1 MRPVPLESFFPYPM
15 TKLYLSYRETLKGR
29 KIKMT
34 DVELAKKRGEEHL
47 KEILPAIE
55 KTFVYDDTAY
65 HLPIAFALTGTA
77 VHDQNTA
84 REVFL
89 KTGNNPIVASE
100 FLLAEKTA
108 KRGRE
113 NAPYTGFIADTVIR
127 KLGYSL
133 VDGSILGLALV
144 IGSSESPGTA
154 AAICRELQEKYMLT
168 FLAGPVIPALLNNG
182 VRLGLE
188 YRLVPLGS
196 TPASGVHFV
205 DVIARV
211 AMMFGGVTP
220 GDAQRLLMYAAERA
234 KAIVIVFPGLSD
246 DEIALVDGMRLL
258 GIPILS
264 VGDYRGGAWIPVA
277 AEDAVRK
284 GMEEKGIR
292 VNVTAIPIP
301 MGCSPAFEGK
311 SIRKEEMYVEFGG
324 GRSPA
329 FELLRTRPAGEI
341 EDGRV
346 TVIGPE
352 IDSMKEGS
360 ANPLGILIDV
370 AGKSMKKDYEPVL
383 ERRIHNFVNYG
394 EGTWH
399 VAQRDLIWVRIS
411 KEAVAKGVRIE
422 HLGKLLASK
431 FRMDFP
437 QLLDAVAVTLITDP
451 VKVAA
456 AKKEAERVYEERD
469 ARIKGMRD
477 NDVNTYYS
485 CTLCQTFAPNHVCVI
500 TPERPALCGAIS
512 WLDGKIAY
520 EISPAGANQPVE
532 KGTEINALNGEF
544 DGVNRFVRK
553 ASHGEIDRCSLYSVM
568 EYPMTCCGCFEAIA
582 LMLPEVN
589 GIMVVNRE
597 FKGVTPSG
605 MSFSTLAGTI
615 GGGAQTPGFAGISK
629 NYILSDRFLQGEG
642 GIGRLVWI
650 PSQLKEEL
658 RDRLEQKLS
667 DKGLSGF
674 VDKIADETKATTIEE
689 LMVYLEKVGHPALT
703 MKPLV

>member
-1 MRPVPLESFFPYPM
+1 
-15 TKLYLSYRETLKGR
+15 
-29 KIKMT
+29 MT

-47 KEILPAIE
+47 KDTLPAIKE
-55 KTFVYDDTAY
+55 TFTYEDTAY

-77 VHDQNTA
+77 VHDLNTA
-84 REVFL
+84 RDVFS

-100 FLLAEKTA
+100 CLLAEKTA
-108 KRGRE
+108 MRGKE
-113 NAPYTGFIADTVIR
+113 PAPYTGFIGDTVIR

-144 IGSSESPGTA
+144 IGTPDSPGAA

-168 FLAGPVIPALLNNG
+168 FLAGPVIPALSENG
-182 VRLGLE
+182 VKLGLE
-188 YRLVPLGS
+188 YRLIPLGS
-196 TPASGVHFV
+196 TPAYGIHFV
-205 DVIARV
+205 DIIARV

-220 GDAQRLLMYAAERA
+220 GDADRLLAYAAERA
-234 KAIVIVFPGLSD
+234 KAIVIVFPGLTD
-246 DEIALVDGMRLL
+246 DEIALVDGMRVL
-258 GIPILS
+258 GFPILS
-264 VGDYRGGAWIPVA
+264 LGDYSGGAWIA
-277 AEDAVRK
+277 AEAETIVQK

-292 VNVTAIPIP
+292 VNITAIPIP
-301 MGCSPAFEGK
+301 MRCSPAFEGK

-324 GRSPA
+324 GRSTA
-329 FELLRTRPAGEI
+329 FELLRMLPVNEVK
-341 EDGRV
+341 DGQV
-346 TVIGPE
+346 MVIGPE
-352 IDSMKEGS
+352 IGSMREGS
-360 ANPLGILIDV
+360 ANPLGIIIEV
-370 AGKSMKKDYEPVL
+370 AGKTMKKDYEPVL

-394 EGTWH
+394 EGSWH
-399 VAQRDLIWVRIS
+399 VAQRDLIWVRLS
-411 KEAVAKGVRIE
+411 KEAVAKGVKIE
-422 HLGKLLASK
+422 HIGKLLASK

-437 QLLDAVAVTLITDP
+437 QLLDAVSVTLITDP
-451 VKVAA
+451 AKVAEA
-456 AKKEAERVYEERD
+456 RKEAERIYDERD

-477 NDVNTYYS
+477 SDVNTYYS
-485 CTLCQTFAPNHVCVI
+485 CTLCQTFAPNHVCII

-520 EISPAGANQPVE
+520 EISPSGANQPVE
-532 KGTEINALNGEF
+532 KGAVLNAQNGEF

-615 GGGAQTPGFAGISK
+615 GGGAQTPGVAGISK

-642 GIGRLVWI
+642 GIERLVWM
-650 PSQLKEEL
+650 PSPLKDEL
-658 RDRLEQKLS
+658 KNRLVQKLA
-667 DKGLSGF
+667 DKGLKDF
-674 VDKIADETKATTIEE
+674 FDKIADETKATTIEE
-689 LMVYLEKVGHPALT
+689 LIVYLEKVGHPALA